1 MLAIETVELT
11 KRYGSLTAV
20 NKLNLKVEAN
30 TIHGF
35 LGPNGAGK
43 TTTIKIL
50 VGLLKADGGVAKV
63 FGQEVNGD
71 KPDVRLRMGYMP
83 ELPKFPKHLTGYE
96 LLDIY
101 GKMYGMTKQE
111 RKEQIPR
118 LLETVGLKNREK
130 DHVGKYSKGMQ
141 QRLGIAQAILNS
153 PELVIMD
160 EPSLGLDPVGM
171 VEVREILKEVAKE
184 GMTVFISSHLLHE
197 VQQICSH
204 VTIINRG
211 IALASDTL
219 TNVSNQLSEAPAL
232 QVEVA
237 QLTDKIITS
246 LEKLPFV
253 SSISKENNKMII
265 QVNTRDDVRLQV
277 SQAITKSEGVII
289 SMGVKEQS
297 LEDVFMKLV
306 TSQEEQKTSD

>member
-11 KRYGSLTAV
+11 KRYGALTAV
-20 NKLNLKVEAN
+20 NKLNLQVEAN

-50 VGLLKADGGVAKV
+50 VGLLKADGGVARI
-63 FGQEVNGD
+63 FGQEVRGD
-71 KPDVRLRMGYMP
+71 KPDVRLRVGYMP

-111 RKEQIPR
+111 RKEQVPK

-130 DHVGKYSKGMQ
+130 DHIGKYSKGMQ
-141 QRLGIAQAILNS
+141 QRLGIAQALLNN

-171 VEVREILKEVAKE
+171 VEVREIMKEVAKE
-184 GMTVFISSHLLHE
+184 GTTVFISSHLLNE
-197 VQQICSH
+197 VQQVCSH
-204 VTIINRG
+204 VTIIDRG
-211 IALASDTL
+211 TALVSDTL
-219 TNVSNQLSEAPAL
+219 TNVSSQLSEAPIL
-232 QVEVA
+232 MIEVA
-237 QLTDKIITS
+237 ELTDKVITS
-246 LEKLPFV
+246 LEELPFV
-253 SSISKENNKMII
+253 SGISRENNKMII
-265 QVNTRDDVRLQV
+265 QVNTRDDVRTQV
-277 SQAITKSEGVII
+277 SQAITKSNGVIV
-289 SMGVKEQS
+289 SMSLKEQS

-306 TSQEEQKTSD
+306 TTQKEAKKK